1 MGNDAIVLCKVE
13 SAFWRELVCLGRD
26 VVDNTGMADEDLVTV
41 FLLLGVCWVI
51 FQKLVSGSSWK
62 SRTAS
67 RFRLPSSAFGE
78 TALVDLDEVLPSAGC
93 TDFTALWEAFIQLKP
108 HIYKVET

>member
-1 MGNDAIVLCKVE
+1 MGNDAIVLCKVA
-13 SAFWRELVCLGRD
+13 STFWKELVCLGHN

-51 FQKLVSGSSWK
+51 LQKLASGSCWK
-62 SRTAS
+62 SLTAS
-67 RFRLPSSAFGE
+67 PFRLPSCVFGE

-93 TDFTALWEAFIQLKP
+93 TDFAAIWEAFIQLKP
-108 HIYKVET
+108 HIYKAET